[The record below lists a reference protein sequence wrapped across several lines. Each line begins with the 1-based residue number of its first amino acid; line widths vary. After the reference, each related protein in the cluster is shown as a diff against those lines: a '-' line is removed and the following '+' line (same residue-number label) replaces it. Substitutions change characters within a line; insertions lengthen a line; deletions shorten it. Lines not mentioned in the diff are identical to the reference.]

1 MSQIKTWKSFISVI
15 QPKKPTDFKT
25 REANC
30 KYATASSGF
39 RTHSCSTVIDTLNRH
54 NGRRLFWKD
63 LANTL
68 RKKSRASWRRCFLP
82 YHNSNLSFLLY
93 LKAGVFLK
101 LQIGTVL
108 TKPVEC
114 LGQITNRGH
123 RVCCIPA
130 DTSDAK
136 QIWSY
141 AARGHSYGLCNSGA
155 TGCTGVSYAG
165 WVTVDG
171 CELATVYV
179 HDCLKTCFL
188 CVSPAQLCSCFL
200 ELVSGEVG
208 PSLSQQLHN
217 ILVPELV
224 RGHAMKSY
232 IYYCLYQLTL

>member
-1 MSQIKTWKSFISVI
+1 M
-15 QPKKPTDFKT
+15 
-25 REANC
+25 EAIC

-39 RTHSCSTVIDTLNRH
+39 RAHACSTVIDTLNRH
-54 NGRRLFWKD
+54 KWEKVVLKRPRQHIKETHL
-63 LANTL
+63 
-68 RKKSRASWRRCFLP
+68 KKSRASWRRCFLTS
-82 YHNSNLSFLLY
+82 HNSNLSFLLY

-123 RVCCIPA
+123 RVCGIPA
-130 DTSDAK
+130 DTSDAN
-136 QIWSY
+136 QIQSY
-141 AARGHSYGLCNSGA
+141 AARGHSYSLRNSGA

-171 CELATVYV
+171 SELATVYV
-179 HDCLKTCFL
+179 CDCLKTCFL

-200 ELVSGEVG
+200 QLVSGEVG

-217 ILVPELV
+217 ILVPELEDMRWRDIFITV
-224 RGHAMKSY
+224 Y
-232 IYYCLYQLTL
+232 ISWHCNHQRIIWI